1 MKFKV
6 VKFGVLT
13 NEFLKPKKTDFIKAK
28 FFPCFR
34 ETTWVK
40 MDGF

>member
-6 VKFGVLT
+6 VKLGVLT
-13 NEFLKPKKTDFIKAK
+13 NEFLKSKKMVFIKAK
-28 FFPCFR
+28 DFPSFK